1 LAHDRKINMLRES
14 DPRSK
19 SRSLT
24 DWFKG
29 KPPEIRNNFNHFV
42 KLYKAIG
49 DITVR
54 GARNMIVIS
63 TERKGIAYIVPRKS
77 FIDIVFPFATAYMDT
92 LCFHKVVQNSAGK
105 KEFNHHF
112 RLIAKEDV
120 NKEVKGYMA
129 EAYKRGA

>member
-1 LAHDRKINMLRES
+1 MLRQS

-24 DWFKG
+24 DWFKD
-29 KPPEIRNNFNHFV
+29 KRPEIRNNFDHFV
-42 KLYKAIG
+42 KQYKAIG

-105 KEFNHHF
+105 KEFSHYF
-112 RLIAKEDV
+112 RLMAKEDV
-120 NKEVKGYMA
+120 NEEVKRYMA
-129 EAYKRGA
+129 DAHRRGA

>member
-1 LAHDRKINMLRES
+1 LIHDHLNIMLHQS

-19 SRSLT
+19 SRSLA

-29 KPPEIRNNFNHFV
+29 KPPEIRNNFDHFV
-42 KLYKAIG
+42 KQYKAIG

-92 LCFHKVVQNSAGK
+92 LCFHKVAQNSAGK
-105 KEFNHHF
+105 KEFNHYF
-112 RLIAKEDV
+112 RLLAKEDV
-120 NKEVKGYMA
+120 NKEVKGYMT
-129 EAYKRGA
+129 EAYRLGQ

>member
-1 LAHDRKINMLRES
+1 MLRQS

-24 DWFKG
+24 DWFKD
-29 KPPEIRNNFNHFV
+29 KRPEIRNNFDHFV
-42 KLYKAIG
+42 KQYKAIG

-54 GARNMIVIS
+54 GTKNMIVIS

-77 FIDIVFPFATAYMDT
+77 FIDVVFPFTTAYMDT

-105 KEFNHHF
+105 NEFNHYF
-112 RLIAKEDV
+112 RLMAKEDV

-129 EAYKRGA
+129 DAYRLGQ